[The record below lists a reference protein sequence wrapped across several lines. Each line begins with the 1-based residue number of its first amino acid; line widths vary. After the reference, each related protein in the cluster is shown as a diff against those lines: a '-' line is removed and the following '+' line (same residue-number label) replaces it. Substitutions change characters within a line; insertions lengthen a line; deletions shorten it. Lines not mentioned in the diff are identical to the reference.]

1 MTQRR
6 EVNRLA
12 PGRSIEGD
20 VDGVVQL
27 QVLQV
32 IHVDAICEVEA
43 DFSQIDNAGKAELR
57 LRSSDR

>member
-1 MTQRR
+1 VLRQRRSRQRRSRQRRSRRRHRGLTQRR

-20 VDGVVQL
+20 VDGVVRL

-32 IHVDAICEVEA
+32 IHVDAIC
-43 DFSQIDNAGKAELR
+43 
-57 LRSSDR
+57 